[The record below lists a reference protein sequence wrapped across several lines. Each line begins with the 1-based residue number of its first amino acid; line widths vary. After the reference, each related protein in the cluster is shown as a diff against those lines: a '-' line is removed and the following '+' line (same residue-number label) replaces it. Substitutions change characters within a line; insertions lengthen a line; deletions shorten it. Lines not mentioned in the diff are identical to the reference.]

1 MNCEFSRM
9 TNGQRE
15 SSDRSSRDRLWMM
28 MGATLNPNS
37 SMADEMENVLKHEV
51 QDHSIYDTSMQT
63 VYHQVPLPGGKRSLA
78 AVSYTFS
85 FPKFYVNCTITNKIS
100 LTIWNS

>member
-1 MNCEFSRM
+1 M
-9 TNGQRE
+9 TNGQRD

-51 QDHSIYDTSMQT
+51 QDHSVYDASMQP
-63 VYHQVPLPGGKRSLA
+63 VHHQVPLPGGKRSQA
-78 AVSYTFS
+78 GVSNWMLQLIISYLTLQIHLQLMASKTFIY
-85 FPKFYVNCTITNKIS
+85 FYVF
-100 LTIWNS
+100 

>member
-1 MNCEFSRM
+1 M

-15 SSDRSSRDRLWMM
+15 SSDRRSSRDRLWMM

-51 QDHSIYDTSMQT
+51 QDHSVYDPSMQT
-63 VYHQVPLPGGKRSLA
+63 VYHQVPLPGGKRNLT
-78 AVSYTFS
+78 AVSA
-85 FPKFYVNCTITNKIS
+85 K
-100 LTIWNS
+100 

>member
-1 MNCEFSRM
+1 M
-9 TNGQRE
+9 TNGQRD

-51 QDHSIYDTSMQT
+51 RDHSVYDSSMQPN
-63 VYHQVPLPGGKRSLA
+63 YHQVPLPGGKRSLA
-78 AVSYTFS
+78 AVSFISSLPTL
-85 FPKFYVNCTITNKIS
+85 YVNCTKFKLIAFVLIS
-100 LTIWNS
+100 RILI

>member
-1 MNCEFSRM
+1 M
-9 TNGQRE
+9 TNGQRD

-51 QDHSIYDTSMQT
+51 QDHSVYDASMQP
-63 VYHQVPLPGGKRSLA
+63 VHHQVPLPGGKRSQA
-78 AVSYTFS
+78 GVSNWIF
-85 FPKFYVNCTITNKIS
+85 
-100 LTIWNS
+100 LRNSHAYI

>member
-1 MNCEFSRM
+1 M
-9 TNGQRE
+9 TNGQRD

-51 QDHSIYDTSMQT
+51 RDHSVYDSSMQPN
-63 VYHQVPLPGGKRSLA
+63 YHQVPLPGGKRSLA
-78 AVSYTFS
+78 AVSFS
-85 FPKFYVNCTITNKIS
+85 SSLPTFYVNCTKFIIGFVLIS
-100 LTIWNS
+100 RILI